1 MQRFG
6 SKQVGNKPRKSFAKI
21 LRVIRAAAGF
31 QAGLIVLAFQFL
43 VWPSDAQVVLVDNN
57 ATAAI
62 DLHSQ
67 RGMYEWA
74 VDGQNQLQ
82 QEWFWYGVGSS
93 AVQSLDTIS
102 AAPTVVMTGARE
114 ATATYVSAGNF
125 SVSVDYALSGGSS
138 AMLSGASG
146 QAVADIT
153 ETIQVVNLSAGPLLY
168 HFYEY
173 SYFNLQAGSRD
184 IAQLGQDLSGA
195 YNEAFQYSSNASL
208 TETVTAPGADHGE
221 VAPLGLTLAK
231 LNNGGAVTLG
241 SPFGAGPVGPGAVTW
256 ALEWDLNI
264 PPGASAIISKDKYL
278 NVLPEPSA
286 LALFGLSW
294 LVLVLLRKH

>member
-1 MQRFG
+1 
-6 SKQVGNKPRKSFAKI
+6 
-21 LRVIRAAAGF
+21 
-31 QAGLIVLAFQFL
+31 VLAVQVL
-43 VWPSDAQVVLVDNN
+43 VWPSAAQVVLVDNN

-62 DLHSQ
+62 DPSSQ

-82 QEWFWYGVGSS
+82 QEWFWYGVGSG
-93 AVQSLDTIS
+93 AVRSLDTIS
-102 AAPTVVMTGARE
+102 ATPTVVMTSARE

-146 QAVADIT
+146 QAVADIA
-153 ETIQVVNLSAGPLLY
+153 ETIQIINLSAAPLLY

-173 SYFNLQAGSRD
+173 SYFNLQGASRD
-184 IAQLGQDLSGA
+184 IAKLGQDLGGA
-195 YNEAFQYSSNASL
+195 YNEALQYNPNTSL

-221 VAPLGLTLAK
+221 VAPLSLTLAK

-264 PPGASAIISKDKYL
+264 SPGASAIISKDKYL
-278 NVLPEPSA
+278 NVLLVPEPSA
-286 LALFGLSW
+286 LVLFVLSC
-294 LVLVLLRKH
+294 LVLVLLRKR